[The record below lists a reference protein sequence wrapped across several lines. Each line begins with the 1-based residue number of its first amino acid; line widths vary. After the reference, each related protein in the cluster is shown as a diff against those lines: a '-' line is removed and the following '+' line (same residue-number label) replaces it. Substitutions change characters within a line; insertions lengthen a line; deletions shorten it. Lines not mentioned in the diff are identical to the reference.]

1 MAEKEVTIKVT
12 TEADASQVEDLGNVL
27 DNVKG
32 KADETGQ
39 ALQEAFEEATAR
51 VEELTDELAN
61 IEMGESD
68 ADFDE
73 VSSQLSEA
81 EEEAER
87 LNDALGNINGSGLD
101 DASNSADNLSNGLSN
116 VSENADN
123 LSNSM
128 GLIDSAVLMDLANQV
143 GQIGD
148 QAEGMAQDMNTAAIT
163 VGQLATNTGIAEPQ
177 LVSMINAMTDA
188 DFPHADALAYVN
200 ALNQMGVSAGNLRT
214 SAEAMDTI
222 SDATGLSTQKTIS
235 LTQSLRGLGI
245 SADNLPSAFNSIAY
259 AEANVTGGADSL
271 TTVLKRQAGTLNEY
285 GLTADQT
292 VIILQ
297 RLSESGVQQMKLG
310 STLSQILKDNNGD
323 LRAVEQQ
330 LGLTSGTLQ
339 NASDITKQY
348 EGRLESL
355 ADEEGQHKTILDQLN
370 AGWEDLSLALSPV
383 IEPMMS
389 VLGLVGQFGQFA
401 IYANAI
407 VTLAETLGI
416 LEEGQLA
423 LIPVQYAEGTAG
435 WFSIG
440 WIALAILLGIALGLA
455 LVYLWN
461 NSEQFRNGVIALGN
475 GLKWLAGVI
484 VSSIMG
490 AVNRFKQLV
499 WGIPKALSDCL
510 NWANQMIMNHP
521 IVKNIIWLGQ
531 QIAKVFSQ
539 RGLNQHSPGD
549 LYKALKLDMDAMDDE
564 VTGSDL
570 PVKMQRLGGSLSAN
584 FNPTVDN
591 INDTN
596 FSNEILATGFENMDS
611 LGKSEVNNIFNI
623 DYLAKREF
631 VQEIID
637 IIQNEVN
644 WNNSTAGRSV

>member
-39 ALQEAFEEATAR
+39 ALQEAFEEATST

-87 LNDALGNINGSGLD
+87 LGQALDGVSGTGLD
-101 DASNSADNLSNGLSN
+101 DASSSADDLASGLDSATD
-116 VSENADN
+116 SADELN
-123 LSNSM
+123 NTM
-128 GLIDSAVLMDLANQV
+128 GLVDSAVLMDLANQV

-148 QAEGMAQDMNTAAIT
+148 QAEGMAQEMNSASIT
-163 VGQLATNTGIAEPQ
+163 VGQLATQTGIAEPQ
-177 LVSMINAMTDA
+177 LVNMINYISNATFPQNEAM
-188 DFPHADALAYVN
+188 AYVQT
-200 ALNQMGVSAGNLRT
+200 LNQMGVSADKLGD
-214 SAEAMDTI
+214 SATNMDKI
-222 SDATGLSTQKTIS
+222 NDATGIGYGKVIQ
-235 LTQSLRGLGI
+235 LTQGLRGLGI
-245 SADNLPSAFNSIAY
+245 SADNLPSSFNAIAY
-259 AEANVTGGADSL
+259 AQSNVTGGADTLSM
-271 TTVLKRQAGTLNEY
+271 VLKTQAGTLNEY
-285 GLTADQT
+285 GINADQLV
-292 VIILQ
+292 VILG
-297 RLSESGVQQMKLG
+297 RLSEMGYSGRKMG
-310 STLSQILKDNNGD
+310 AELSSILKENNGD
-323 LRAVEQQ
+323 VQALEQS
-330 LGLTSGTLQ
+330 LGLQAGALS
-339 NASDITKQY
+339 NASSITGQY
-348 EGRLESL
+348 NGQLQTM
-355 ADEEGQHKTILDQLN
+355 ADEEAEHKTLIDQLN
-370 AGWEDLSLALSPV
+370 AGWEDMQLMLSP
-383 IEPMMS
+383 ILSPLMS
-389 VLGLVGQFGQFA
+389 FVGLIGQFGQFA
-401 IYANAI
+401 LSANAI
-407 VTLAETLGI
+407 ITLAETLGI
-416 LEEGQLA
+416 LKEGQLA

-490 AVNRFKQLV
+490 AVNRFRQLV

-637 IIQNEVN
+637 IIQSEVN